1 MGLRLGINGWRLCAP
16 HTGVARYLLNVIRHW
31 TPDKT
36 SRFSEI
42 TIYTPRPL
50 DRRAVPLPPN
60 IRERVLG
67 PDWPM
72 IVWENLR
79 LGPVADDDVV
89 FCPSF
94 SRPLVARGR
103 TVVATH
109 DVVYHVRP
117 ELFPASVRLFYRRL
131 YDWSDRHAALVIT
144 DGEAVKRDI
153 VRHCGIP
160 ADKVRVTYLAPAEC
174 FAPLRDRAEAEPAR
188 TRFVGADVPFF
199 LFVGKMSGRRSLPP
213 LLEAFAL
220 FRQRTGL
227 PHRLLLVGL
236 NPNQLDLGALTA
248 RLGIGDAVRYSGF
261 VDDEDLN
268 RLYNAAQGFVMPS
281 VYETTSLPVMEAQ
294 ATGVPVVCIDSDG
307 MREIT
312 AGAAIMVARLE
323 PTLIADAMSRLATD
337 SALRDRLRAE
347 GLASAARFSW
357 ARCAAETMTVLED
370 AAVR

>member
-1 MGLRLGINGWRLCAP
+1 MKLGINGWRLCAP

-31 TPDKT
+31 TAESS

-50 DRRAVPLPPN
+50 DRALVPLPPN

-67 PDWPM
+67 PNWPM
-72 IVWENLR
+72 LVWENLR
-79 LGPVADDDVV
+79 LGPAADDDVL

-117 ELFPASVRLFYRRL
+117 ELFPSSVRLFYRRL

-153 VRHCGIP
+153 VEHCGI
-160 ADKVRVTYLAPAEC
+160 AAEKVRVTYLAPADC
-174 FAPLRDRAEAEPAR
+174 FVPLADRAEAEPAR
-188 TRFVGADVPFF
+188 LRFVGADVPFF

-213 LLEAFAL
+213 LLEGFAE
-220 FRQRTGL
+220 FKRGTGL

-236 NPNQLDLGALTA
+236 NPHQLDLGALTG
-248 RLGIGDAVRYSGF
+248 RLGIDDSVRYSGF
-261 VDDEDLN
+261 VDDDDLN
-268 RLYNAAQGFVMPS
+268 RLYNAAEAFVMPS

-294 ATGVPVVCIDSDG
+294 ATGAPVICIDSAG
-307 MREIT
+307 LREIT
-312 AGAAIMVARLE
+312 DGAALMIARLE
-323 PTLIADAMSRLATD
+323 PALLAEAMARLAGD
-337 SALRDRLRAE
+337 AGLRERLRRD
-347 GLASAARFSW
+347 GLVSARRFSW
-357 ARCAAETMTVLED
+357 RRCAAETMAVLEA

>member
-1 MGLRLGINGWRLCAP
+1 MKLGINGWRLCAP

-31 TPDKT
+31 TPEA
-36 SRFSEI
+36 SPRFSEI

-50 DRRAVPLPPN
+50 DRRQAPLPAN

-67 PDWPM
+67 PDLPM
-72 IVWENLR
+72 LVWENLR
-79 LGPVADDDVV
+79 FGPSANDDVL

-94 SRPLVARGR
+94 SRPLVARGP

-117 ELFPASVRLFYRRL
+117 ELFPASVRVFYRRL

-153 VRHCGIP
+153 VAHCRIEPG
-160 ADKVRVTYLAPAEC
+160 KVRVTYLAPADC
-174 FAPLRDRAEAEPAR
+174 FRPLADVASAEPAR
-188 TRFVGADVPFF
+188 LKFVGAAVPYF

-213 LLEAFAL
+213 LLDAFAQ
-220 FRQRTGL
+220 FKARTAL

-236 NPNQLDLGALTA
+236 NPRQLDLGTLAS
-248 RLGIGDAVRYSGF
+248 RLGIEADVRYSGY
-261 VDDEDLN
+261 VDDDDLN
-268 RLYNAAQGFVMPS
+268 RLYNAAEAFVMPS

-294 ATGVPVVCIDSDG
+294 ATGVPVICIDSDG

-312 AGAAIMVARLE
+312 QGAAVMIARLE
-323 PTLIADAMSRLATD
+323 PSLLADAMARLAGNPD
-337 SALRDRLRAE
+337 LRARLRRE
-347 GLASAARFSW
+347 GLESAARFSW
-357 ARCAAETMTVLED
+357 ARCAAETMAVLED
-370 AAVR
+370 AALR

>member
-1 MGLRLGINGWRLCAP
+1 MKLGINGWRLCAP

-31 TPDKT
+31 TPDAS

-50 DRRAVPLPPN
+50 DRRQVPLPAN

-67 PDWPM
+67 PDLPM
-72 IVWENLR
+72 LVWENLR
-79 LGPVADDDVV
+79 LGPFTNDDVL

-153 VRHCGIP
+153 VEHCGIDG
-160 ADKVRVTYLAPAEC
+160 AKVCVTYLAPADC
-174 FAPLRDRAEAEPAR
+174 FVPLADRASAAPAR
-188 TRFVGADVPFF
+188 LKFVGADVPYF

-213 LLEAFAL
+213 LFEAFAL
-220 FRQRTGL
+220 FKERTKR

-236 NPNQLDLGALTA
+236 NPHQLDLGGLAA
-248 RLGIGDAVRYSGF
+248 RLGIADDVRYSGY
-261 VDDEDLN
+261 VDDDDLN
-268 RLYNAAQGFVMPS
+268 RLYNAADAFVMPS

-294 ATGVPVVCIDSDG
+294 ATGAPVICIDGDG
-307 MREIT
+307 LREIT
-312 AGAAIMVARLE
+312 QGAAVMIARLE
-323 PTLIADAMSRLATD
+323 PTLLADAMARLAAD
-337 SALRDRLRAE
+337 PALAERLRRE
-347 GLASAARFSW
+347 GLQSAARFSW
-357 ARCAAETMTVLED
+357 ARCAAETMAVLED